1 MSRLERASG
10 FLFRLRPLVGAVLFG
25 AVLASCSSTRLAFS
39 SGPGPCFAALPV
51 AQRAVASEKQYL
63 GVRLID
69 RKTATSILDHQTS
82 SNESEFC
89 LVAYRPMRRYTTT
102 GAQTANRF
110 TLVVVSPKTRQVI
123 GVSEVARLPFS
134 FRRNLSVG

>member
-1 MSRLERASG
+1 MSRLERAKG
-10 FLFRLRPLVGAVLFG
+10 FSFRLRPLVGVVLFG
-25 AVLASCSSTRLAFS
+25 AVLASCSSATLAFS
-39 SGPGPCFAALPV
+39 SGPGPCFVALPV

-69 RKTATSILDHQTS
+69 RRTASSILDHQTS

-89 LVAYRPMRRYTTT
+89 LVAYRQTRQHTTT
-102 GAQTANRF
+102 GAQTVNRF

>member
-1 MSRLERASG
+1 MSRPERVSG
-10 FLFRLRPLVGAVLFG
+10 FSFRLRTLVGAVLVG
-25 AVLASCSSTRLAFS
+25 VVLASCSSTRLALS
-39 SGPGPCFAALPV
+39 SGPGTCFAALPV
-51 AQRAVASEKQYL
+51 AQQAVASEKLYL

-69 RKTATSILDHQTS
+69 RKTASSILDHQIS
-82 SNESEFC
+82 SNESDFC
-89 LVAYRPMRRYTTT
+89 LVAYRLIRQRATTST
-102 GAQTANRF
+102 QPVSRF